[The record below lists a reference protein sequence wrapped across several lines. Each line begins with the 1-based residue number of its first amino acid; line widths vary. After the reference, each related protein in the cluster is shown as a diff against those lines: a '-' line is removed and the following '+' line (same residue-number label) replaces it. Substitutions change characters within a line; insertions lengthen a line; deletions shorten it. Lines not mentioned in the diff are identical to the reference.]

1 MTAVIT
7 ICVDA
12 TCYSST
18 PAMRFLNIY
27 TYLILTLSCCIA
39 QLVYILHRQ
48 GLMFMNRSVIRVTI
62 CFHSQAA
69 MCFNSFS
76 VSRYSHFLHS
86 VSASTSLSTRDTS
99 LNRFL
104 WVSRTI
110 SGSPPLSVR
119 NRSKS
124 STMMPVDEVCSADE
138 GRCGGIQRGGAKE
151 QLLMNIHHAAAAK
164 FRILRL
170 DYG

>member
-1 MTAVIT
+1 MTAVLT
-7 ICVDA
+7 ISVNA
-12 TCYSST
+12 TCYHLCG
-18 PAMRFLNIY
+18 FLNIY
-27 TYLILTLSCCIA
+27 THLILTLSYGVV
-39 QLVYILHRQ
+39 QLVRISLCKV
-48 GLMFMNRSVIRVTI
+48 LMFMNRSVIRVTI
-62 CFHSQAA
+62 CSHSQAA

-76 VSRYSHFLHS
+76 VSRYLHFLHS
-86 VSASTSLSTRDTS
+86 LSASTSLSTRDTS

-138 GRCGGIQRGGAKE
+138 
-151 QLLMNIHHAAAAK
+151 
-164 FRILRL
+164 
-170 DYG
+170 

>member
-1 MTAVIT
+1 MTGGLT
-7 ICVDA
+7 ISVNA

-18 PAMRFLNIY
+18 PVVRFLHVS
-27 TYLILTLSCCIA
+27 THLTLTLLCVIA
-39 QLVYILHRQ
+39 QLVCVSYRKVLI
-48 GLMFMNRSVIRVTI
+48 FINRSVIRVTI

-69 MCFNSFS
+69 MCFISFS

-86 VSASTSLSTRDTS
+86 VSAWTSLSTRDTS

-124 STMMPVDEVCSADE
+124 STMMPVDAVCSADE
-138 GRCGGIQRGGAKE
+138 
-151 QLLMNIHHAAAAK
+151 
-164 FRILRL
+164 
-170 DYG
+170 